1 LSVKRN
7 GADLDAVE
15 DHEQQGAEAVIE
27 IALDAGAGS
36 IGGGVSEHALPTIHE
51 QEGLCYFVF
60 IPAMA

>member
-15 DHEQQGAEAVIE
+15 DHEQQ
-27 IALDAGAGS
+27 
-36 IGGGVSEHALPTIHE
+36 GGVSEHALPTIHE